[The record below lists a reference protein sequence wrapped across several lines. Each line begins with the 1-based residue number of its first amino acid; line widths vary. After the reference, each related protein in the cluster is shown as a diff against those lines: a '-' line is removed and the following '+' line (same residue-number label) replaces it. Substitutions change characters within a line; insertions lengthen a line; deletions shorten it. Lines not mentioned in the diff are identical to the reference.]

1 MRLRRNCP
9 RPLPDGNGEEG
20 GQAAF
25 LRGIE
30 AFAQKSSIDPDKQ
43 LKAVAKARY
52 WQGTDPVV
60 AIAGVQPAKE
70 ADPDVRLRVR
80 LGSQLIKGFCI
91 EGMNVEAARLVETM
105 PPLPNREALPG
116 AAADLFA
123 EFLLLDPESAQ
134 LAAPLLG
141 LPVEVLKER
150 IARRNDGDYPGI
162 LPQKGLEQWSQPWSP
177 IFMEWKVRYIHVPH
191 EANGKKNWLFD
202 GIDYILDDNAAG
214 DGKIVQIGGVS
225 PLSTHIR
232 QTFKERLREFIDSGG
247 DSKGYA
253 QLDDWM
259 RRVDGWCFVS
269 QELTGFRAMLAQRDA
284 RTFRTPGAGMTE
296 AAADTVPFLLNDV
309 LSDFYGICQGQIF
322 FTDLMLYDKFGRV
335 LDLTRSETG
344 SGLYKHENF
353 PLLRDAAMLPP
364 RSLQPAVTAPVQLPP
379 RLLQHMRLE
388 VLLSDQQDDSMMLGE
403 SPRVNPICGW
413 ILVNHLDHGLL
424 LYAPDGSAMGE
435 LRLQKPARG
444 DKRVV
449 WSPPVHGEIRTLLQI
464 HQVFPHLGAF
474 IAGLAGRGEA
484 DFSAFLETVDGAMW
498 TLEPLG
504 ERSDLHLSLLIGRPL
519 ALVRAGFR
527 FQLEGPP
534 LTDAGWQATF
544 APIEPPFLKYGFS
557 LRLGDQIARNDGTIG
572 YFAGNDYTC
581 FHSVAAPPFH
591 TGYVCRIGPPGKP
604 QGNYLELAVGASAPA
619 YVTLLVDPRSPIH
632 AFTGLLPVKDFK
644 IPARFFEPALKKV
657 EASFHI
663 GPLLTKIMPTETTGE
678 EEQVLENT
686 VAVLPPAA
694 QNGTWSW
701 WEKEWAQ
708 GGGLQWN
715 RYGLRDASPDAR
727 MENASV
733 SLREGILQLIV
744 ALNEEKKE

>member
-1 MRLRRNCP
+1 
-9 RPLPDGNGEEG
+9 
-20 GQAAF
+20 
-25 LRGIE
+25 
-30 AFAQKSSIDPDKQ
+30 
-43 LKAVAKARY
+43 
-52 WQGTDPVV
+52 
-60 AIAGVQPAKE
+60 
-70 ADPDVRLRVR
+70 
-80 LGSQLIKGFCI
+80 
-91 EGMNVEAARLVETM
+91 
-105 PPLPNREALPG
+105 
-116 AAADLFA
+116 
-123 EFLLLDPESAQ
+123 
-134 LAAPLLG
+134 
-141 LPVEVLKER
+141 
-150 IARRNDGDYPGI
+150 
-162 LPQKGLEQWSQPWSP
+162 
-177 IFMEWKVRYIHVPH
+177 
-191 EANGKKNWLFD
+191 
-202 GIDYILDDNAAG
+202 
-214 DGKIVQIGGVS
+214 
-225 PLSTHIR
+225 
-232 QTFKERLREFIDSGG
+232 
-247 DSKGYA
+247 
-253 QLDDWM
+253 
-259 RRVDGWCFVS
+259 
-269 QELTGFRAMLAQRDA
+269 
-284 RTFRTPGAGMTE
+284 
-296 AAADTVPFLLNDV
+296 
-309 LSDFYGICQGQIF
+309 
-322 FTDLMLYDKFGRV
+322 
-335 LDLTRSETG
+335 
-344 SGLYKHENF
+344 
-353 PLLRDAAMLPP
+353 
-364 RSLQPAVTAPVQLPP
+364 
-379 RLLQHMRLE
+379 
-388 VLLSDQQDDSMMLGE
+388 
-403 SPRVNPICGW
+403 
-413 ILVNHLDHGLL
+413 
-424 LYAPDGSAMGE
+424 
-435 LRLQKPARG
+435 
-444 DKRVV
+444 
-449 WSPPVHGEIRTLLQI
+449 
-464 HQVFPHLGAF
+464 
-474 IAGLAGRGEA
+474 
-484 DFSAFLETVDGAMW
+484 MW

-619 YVTLLVDPRSPIH
+619 YVTLLADPRSPIH